1 MRRHWSKQKCAR
13 LGWLH
18 GRGLA
23 PDAIAADMILN
34 TSEETVRRRLV
45 AMGLPTAPPA
55 RTVVTF
61 SVARPV
67 YETIEA
73 AATVRGVSVDQLL
86 RKITE
91 ILGEESSLISN
102 ILEG

>member
-23 PDAIAADMILN
+23 PAAIAVDMILN
-34 TSEETVRRRLV
+34 TTEETVRRRIV
-45 AMGLPTAPPA
+45 ALGLPTAAPV

-61 SVARPV
+61 SVARQV
-67 YETIEA
+67 YETIEIA
-73 AATVRGVSVDQLL
+73 AVVRGVSVDQLL

-91 ILGEESSLISN
+91 ILGEEPTLVTN